1 MRRGCVANPMQA
13 NPMQATAAMTA
24 MHERTVIAA
33 LTFTTFTFTFDV
45 LGALVIVAAESF
57 NSGCSSVAKC
67 TALATLDSMDVK
79 L

>member
-1 MRRGCVANPMQA
+1 MQA
-13 NPMQATAAMTA
+13 TPTQATAAMTA
-24 MHERTVIAA
+24 THERTVTAS
-33 LTFTTFTFTFDV
+33 LTFVTFTFTFAV
-45 LGALVIVAAESF
+45 LGAFVAFGVVAVDSF